1 MNTVKYFKYN
11 TFLKSQKPYF
21 NIKKT
26 PKKMMQLYFTSD
38 TLRNSLFLF
47 EQKLL
52 Y

>member
-26 PKKMMQLYFTSD
+26 PKKNDAVIFY
-38 TLRNSLFLF
+38 
-47 EQKLL
+47 K
-52 Y
+52 